1 MSSLQGT
8 ELAFS
13 FNFLFSRELVVTV
26 NTPVQERNT
35 TYRNREFDVYI
46 YTYVQL
52 NTVNFAHQ
60 DAGIAMAA
68 TMR

>member
-8 ELAFS
+8 EFAFS

-26 NTPVQERNT
+26 NTPVQRNT

-46 YTYVQL
+46 YIYVPL
-52 NTVNFAHQ
+52 DTVNFAHQ
-60 DAGIAMAA
+60 DGGIAMAA